1 MELIDTPNPNAKKII
16 IEHQFGISEYLNSEN
31 INNDDRL
38 SYLLEIEDIDSVF
51 TGPGF
56 LTIMKKSESQWDV
69 IKEDIKN
76 NFDKL

>member
-1 MELIDTPNPNAKKII
+1 MDLIDTPNPNAKKII
-16 IEHQFGISEYLNSEN
+16 IDHEFEISQYLNSEN
-31 INNDDRL
+31 INDDDRF
-38 SYLLEIEDIDSVF
+38 SYLLEIGDIDSIF

-69 IKEDIKN
+69 IKEDLKN

>member
-16 IEHQFGISEYLNSEN
+16 IEHQFGISEYLNSKN
-31 INNDDRL
+31 IDNDDRF
-38 SYLLEIEDIDSVF
+38 SYLLEIEGIDSVF
-51 TGPGF
+51 TGPDF

>member
-1 MELIDTPNPNAKKII
+1 MELIDTPNQNAKKII

-31 INNDDRL
+31 INNDDRF
-38 SYLLEIEDIDSVF
+38 SYLLEIEGIDSVF

>member
-31 INNDDRL
+31 INNDDRF
-38 SYLLEIEDIDSVF
+38 SYLLEIGDIDSVF

>member
-31 INNDDRL
+31 INNDDRF
-38 SYLLEIEDIDSVF
+38 SYLLKIEDIDSVF

>member
-1 MELIDTPNPNAKKII
+1 MDLIDTPNPNAKKII
-16 IEHQFGISEYLNSEN
+16 IDHEFEISQYLNSEN
-31 INNDDRL
+31 IKDDDRI
-38 SYLLEIEDIDSVF
+38 SYLLEIEDIDSIF

>member
-31 INNDDRL
+31 INNDDRFA
-38 SYLLEIEDIDSVF
+38 YLLEIEDIDSVF

>member
-31 INNDDRL
+31 INNDDRF
-38 SYLLEIEDIDSVF
+38 SYLLEIKDIDSVF

>member
-31 INNDDRL
+31 INNDDRFC
-38 SYLLEIEDIDSVF
+38 YLLEIKDIDSVF

>member
-16 IEHQFGISEYLNSEN
+16 IEHQYGISEYLNSEN
-31 INNDDRL
+31 INNDDRF
-38 SYLLEIEDIDSVF
+38 SYLLEIEGIDSVF

-56 LTIMKKSESQWDV
+56 LTIMKKSESQWDA